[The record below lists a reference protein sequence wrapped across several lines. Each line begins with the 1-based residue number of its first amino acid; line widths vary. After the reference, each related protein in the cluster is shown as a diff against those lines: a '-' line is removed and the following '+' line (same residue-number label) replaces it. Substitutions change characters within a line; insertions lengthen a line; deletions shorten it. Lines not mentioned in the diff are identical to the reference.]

1 MARIL
6 IVDDD
11 PDVVYACSMILKKEG
26 HKTDFAI
33 NRIDGLK
40 KAETNKFDLLIL
52 DVMME
57 QPDDGIHLAQD
68 LKKKNISLPILMLT
82 GISKVAG
89 MEYGRDNEMV
99 PVDEFIEKPVDTDV
113 LVEKVNG
120 LLK

>member
-11 PDVVYACSMILKKEG
+11 PDVVDVCSMILKKEG
-26 HKTDFAI
+26 HETDFAI
-33 NRIDGLK
+33 NRIDGFK

-89 MEYGRDNEMV
+89 IKYGRDNEMV
-99 PVDEFIEKPVDTDV
+99 PVDEFIEKPVDSNM
-113 LVEKVNG
+113 LIEKVNY